1 MHLLY
6 CAEVSE
12 HGKVRKTQPH
22 RSRSSSSRLTSL
34 QALSPFWQ
42 LGLQSP
48 FCHFHFNYS
57 RLCDRRPPQHC
68 AFPGVPWKTNLFA
81 RRQCVRSVYKVIK
94 QSNAS
99 LPLPV
104 WVLPYLPGLAV
115 SNERGVWAKLFGCVI
130 SFIMPFIGGPRVIN
144 KQRSGWLRGVTDGQI
159 VNRSCLGLRGGG
171 YATDDRRGCTV
182 PWCNC
187 CRHLSC
193 WRCNGWGE
201 ENGEEKEEEEERKR
215 WMAELSRGYVGC
227 WTLWW

>member
-1 MHLLY
+1 MSTARWEKLSRIIVVPPPLIWLL
-6 CAEVSE
+6 
-12 HGKVRKTQPH
+12 
-22 RSRSSSSRLTSL
+22 SRLSVLPGSSDSRVPFVISTSIT
-34 QALSPFWQ
+34 
-42 LGLQSP
+42 
-48 FCHFHFNYS
+48 S

-81 RRQCVRSVYKVIK
+81 RRQCVRSVYKVIR

-99 LPLPV
+99 LSLPV
-104 WVLPYLPGLAV
+104 WVLPHLPGLAV

-144 KQRSGWLRGVTDGQI
+144 KQRSGWLRGVTDRQI
-159 VNRSCLGLRGGG
+159 VNWSLLGLRGGG
-171 YATDDRRGCTV
+171 YATDDWRGCTV
-182 PWCNC
+182 PWCDC

-193 WRCNGWGE
+193 WRCDGWGE
-201 ENGEEKEEEEERKR
+201 EKEEEERKR